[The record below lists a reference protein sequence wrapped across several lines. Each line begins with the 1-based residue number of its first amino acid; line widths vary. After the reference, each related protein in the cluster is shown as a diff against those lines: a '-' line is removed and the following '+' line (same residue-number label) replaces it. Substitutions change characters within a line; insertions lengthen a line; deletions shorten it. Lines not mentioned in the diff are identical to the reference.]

1 MNMENETAGRQNG
14 NDGGREAYTLKLHPA
29 EIRLIQVIRGIE
41 FGEIEGLKVENG
53 LPCLYKSARK
63 TCKLA

>member
-1 MNMENETAGRQNG
+1 MNMENEMAGRQN
-14 NDGGREAYTLKLHPA
+14 DPDRGREVFTLKLHPA
-29 EIRLIQVIRGIE
+29 EVRLIQVIRGIE